1 MAKLLL
7 KVVLIAIAVVLVLW
21 NLMWSKTVTV
31 PLLSS
36 LSSTV
41 IYAIAGIVFL
51 IFVIVHLSTRKK
63 KVR

>member
-7 KVVLIAIAVVLVLW
+7 KLVLLAVAVVLVLW

-31 PLLSS
+31 PVLSS

-41 IYAIAGIVFL
+41 IYAIAGIFFL
-51 IFVIVHLSTRKK
+51 ICVIVNFSTRKK